1 MAGKAL
7 KANITTLGPLVLPLS
22 EQLRFAANWLARR
35 GLGMKLA
42 PYLPNFTC
50 VAFLPASAKS
60 PRILLECSGALHAPL
75 HMRRPLSCRQ
85 RAPECCNAEFTH
97 GRELCLGALDMVTR

>member
-1 MAGKAL
+1 MIPVKPAKLAFTLTHQGSCAQDLMSVAGKAL
-7 KANITTLGPLVLPLS
+7 KANIMTLGPLVLPLS

-60 PRILLECSGALHAPL
+60 PNLLL
-75 HMRRPLSCRQ
+75 
-85 RAPECCNAEFTH
+85 
-97 GRELCLGALDMVTR
+97 